1 MGFCAALPLAQQ
13 LFLAAPASCLLS
25 SVPSF
30 KINKIAAKS
39 LEMENK
45 NKIPAEVLA
54 RERCLYTAAM
64 VLNSGQLVF
73 QLSSIYV

>member
-1 MGFCAALPLAQQ
+1 MGFCTALSLSQQ

-25 SVPSF
+25 SVRSF

-39 LEMENK
+39 LEIENK

-54 RERCLYTAAM
+54 RERCLYTDAM
-64 VLNSGQLVF
+64 VLNSGQFVS